1 MPTDIIWAATRG
13 HSSMGN
19 ETISRRSFLNG
30 LAAGTAGTA
39 FASTARSY
47 GQILGANDRINF
59 AVNGLNGRGY
69 AHLDALKNNSKNARI
84 AYICDPDTKILAKYA
99 DKAQQV
105 LGYAPKAEQD
115 FRHALAS
122 KDVDAIT
129 IATPDHWHT
138 PLAVLGLK

>member
-30 LAAGTAGTA
+30 LAAGAAGTA
-39 FASTARSY
+39 LASTARSY

-59 AVNGLNGRGY
+59 AVNGLNGRGH
-69 AHLDALKNNSKNARI
+69 AHLDALKNNDKTARI
-84 AYICDPDTKILAKYA
+84 AYICDPDTTIRNKFAG
-99 DKAQQV
+99 DAQKL

-115 FRHALAS
+115 FRNALAS
-122 KDVDAIT
+122 KDVDAI
-129 IATPDHWHT
+129 
-138 PLAVLGLK
+138 